1 MTYPDVQATAVPEP
15 EELEPGALAALSEPD
30 FLARQRV
37 LLLAEQA
44 EQAAQLD
51 GLLLEAET
59 LARESEPGDTQFD
72 EESGEGG
79 TATVERERN
88 LTLAAQARAA
98 LLETEAA
105 LQRLAAGT
113 YGRCESCQEPIGRA
127 RLQVIPSARLCVA
140 CKSGGLSR
148 R

>member
-15 EELEPGALAALSEPD
+15 EELEAGALAALSEAD

-44 EQAAQLD
+44 SQLE
-51 GLLLEAET
+51 GLLIEAET

-105 LQRLAAGT
+105 LERLAAGT